1 MQRWHLLEDLD
12 EAERLGATIIGA
24 GVRRARLWAGLSQRQ
39 LGWRVGI
46 TQSAVSRLENGRL
59 GGIRFRTLC
68 RIFAVLEAPPGV
80 AFPGEPSA
88 PRRRLPGEPR
98 DLAPMGVPPPVR
110 A

>member
-1 MQRWHLLEDLD
+1 MLRWHLIEDLD
-12 EAERLGATIIGA
+12 EAERIGATIIGA
-24 GVRRARLWAGLSQRQ
+24 GVRRGRLWAGLSQRQ

-80 AFPGEPSA
+80 VFPDEPSA
-88 PRRRLPGEPR
+88 PRRRLPGQPS
-98 DLAPMGVPPPVR
+98 DVAPTGRAPGVR
-110 A
+110 E